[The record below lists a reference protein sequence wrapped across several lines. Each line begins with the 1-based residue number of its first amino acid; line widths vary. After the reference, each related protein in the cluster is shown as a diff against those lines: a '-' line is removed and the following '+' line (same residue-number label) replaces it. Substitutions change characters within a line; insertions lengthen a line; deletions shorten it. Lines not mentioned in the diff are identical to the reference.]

1 MKRQRKKTG
10 TRAPFV
16 TVRGDNGALIDLP
29 DGQVCALR
37 KSLGRFA
44 EIFRLCRPRGCAP
57 CDRWRDLSPYR
68 MDGSDISD
76 ISDTGFI

>member
-29 DGQVCALR
+29 DGQACALR
-37 KSLGRFA
+37 KSLESVA
-44 EIFRLCRPRGCAP
+44 EIFRLRRPRGCAP
-57 CDRWRDLSPYR
+57 CARRRELSPHR
-68 MDGSDISD
+68 IRGSDISD